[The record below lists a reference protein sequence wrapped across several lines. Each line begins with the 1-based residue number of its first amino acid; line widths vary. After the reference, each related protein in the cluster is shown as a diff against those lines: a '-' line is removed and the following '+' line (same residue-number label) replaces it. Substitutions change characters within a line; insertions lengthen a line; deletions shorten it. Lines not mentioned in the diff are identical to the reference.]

1 MVSKVFEKLVNNRIV
16 VHLEECGLFFDFQY
30 GFRSSRST
38 ADLLT
43 DLLSANRLCSGCHR
57 HLSKL
62 VANCR
67 NKKVGKSRKEINN
80 ILYYLLTIFLIIK
93 VKVGLKLH
101 LLFISCKLSV

>member
-1 MVSKVFEKLVNNRIV
+1 MNNRIS

-43 DLLSANRLCSGCHR
+43 DLLSANRLCSGCHK

-62 VANCR
+62 EANCC
-67 NKKVGKSRKEINN
+67 NKKVGKSRKEINI
-80 ILYYLLTIFLIIK
+80 ILYYILIKFLIIK
-93 VKVGLKLH
+93 VQVGLNLH